1 METIGQ
7 TVLQERHAEVMA
19 IFRKAA
25 LGWRDRVKQKGP
37 NKLIFQPRILG
48 RVESKSKPGTF
59 QIVHVDGKGNVKC
72 SCPGFRYRGHCR
84 HIDIVCGGQKNG

>member
-7 TVLQERHAEVMA
+7 SVVSERHAEVMT

-25 LGWRDRVKQKGP
+25 QGWRERVKAKNPVPQV
-37 NKLIFQPRILG
+37 FQPKILG
-48 RVESKSKPGTF
+48 RVESESKPGTY
-59 QIVHVDGKGNVKC
+59 QIVSTDKKGQVRC

-84 HIDIVCGGQKNG
+84 HIDIVLGETK

>member
-7 TVLQERHAEVMA
+7 TVVSERHVEIMA

-25 LGWRDRVKQKGP
+25 RGWRDRVKTAVSTPQ
-37 NKLIFQPRILG
+37 LFQPKILG
-48 RVESKSKPGTF
+48 RVESSSKPGTY
-59 QIVHVDGKGNVKC
+59 QIVSNDKKGQVKC

-84 HIDIVCGGQKNG
+84 HIDIVLGV